1 MQLDKIVLNG
11 FKSFADKTE
20 FNISCPITAI
30 VGPNGCGKSNVVDAV
45 KWVLGNQSP
54 KSLRSG
60 HMSDVIFSGSSSRK
74 ASGMAEVSLIFTD
87 VAGMGIEQS
96 TLEICRRLYR
106 SGESEY
112 LINNKVCRLRD
123 IREMF
128 MDTGVGVNAYSIIEQ
143 GQIEQLLQKSTVDRR
158 VIFEEAAGISK
169 FKAHKKEA
177 LRKLDRTE
185 QNLLRLADIVGEVE
199 KQLRSI
205 KLQAGKARS
214 YLKYSERLKEL
225 RVNYSLAEYHKI
237 VTQSSEKKSQLA
249 RMEERFGS
257 VASEVARCD
266 ATLSELGSDI
276 ISSEGEINRWDNSL
290 ISARSKIEQQYDRI
304 DFLRSRFEELTGR
317 KANAGEQI
325 RRLSEQNGLLD
336 AELKTCQADLAGNEE
351 IYAVKVARLDELN
364 DIIGKISTECGTIQA
379 TLDDEKS
386 GIIDIVRRTAQLHNE
401 IQSISTY
408 RDSLKGQ
415 KSRLSGRASAAE
427 AQLTELLAKK
437 AQRNA
442 RLDDINKVIGELT
455 DSLDQKRQQMTEIDS
470 AQAQVNEQF
479 VAAKEN
485 RSGLMSEKRILD
497 DMETRQQGLSGA
509 VREILNEA
517 GRGGESG
524 HDYIEGIVADVISA
538 DAEYAEAV
546 EAVLEGMTDALVV
559 NSTRAFLADS
569 ALQKKLKSRVG
580 VICTDRLEPLVDS
593 GDLSGFASV
602 KGRLIEFVGY
612 DSKYAQLAWNLL
624 GHVVLVDSIEA
635 AIELSSQLGGT
646 YRFVTTAGE
655 VFDGKSIIHLGPV
668 GAAEGLIS
676 RKSRIHQ
683 LQVELATLSERIGS
697 IERQLD
703 ENNQQNEHL
712 GKLCTDLRT
721 AVYEANT
728 EKVNTESALQVI
740 AQDIR
745 RLTDEQPVIAGEIE
759 MLAGEISQSVR
770 KEYESKQKLD
780 ELEEVNTERTT
791 HIEELEVQIVEKRR
805 LQQSRTA
812 ELTELK
818 VQIGQIAEQQK
829 AIRQRITSLQSQLQH
844 GRMDIESARTDLSGC
859 DDQMTQTERQIL
871 AGESDISSLFVE
883 KEKAQKISVQMHEKV
898 RTMIRQ
904 KAETEDLL
912 KAKRIEQAAVEQEMH
927 EVQLELSQLAVRDE
941 DLTRRV
947 LEELRID
954 IAEAYEN
961 FEQTDVDWDAI
972 REEIG
977 DLRGKIERL
986 GNVNVD
992 AIAEQE
998 ELEQRFDFL
1007 ATQVEDLTRSK
1018 TQLEQ
1023 LIARID
1029 KDSTEKFQVTFDE
1042 VRVNFQTIFRK
1053 LFGGGKADVL
1063 LEDPDNILDCGI
1075 EIFAKPPGKETRSLS
1090 LLSGGEKTMTAIA
1103 LLFAI
1108 FKTKPSP
1115 FCVLDEVDA
1124 ALDEANNER
1133 FNMIVREFQKKSQFV
1148 IITHSKR
1155 TMSIADVLF
1164 GVTMQVQGVSKKI
1177 SVQFDNIDTESDA
1190 AVA

>member
-1 MQLDKIVLNG
+1 
-11 FKSFADKTE
+11 
-20 FNISCPITAI
+20 
-30 VGPNGCGKSNVVDAV
+30 
-45 KWVLGNQSP
+45 
-54 KSLRSG
+54 
-60 HMSDVIFSGSSSRK
+60 
-74 ASGMAEVSLIFTD
+74 
-87 VAGMGIEQS
+87 
-96 TLEICRRLYR
+96 
-106 SGESEY
+106 
-112 LINNKVCRLRD
+112 
-123 IREMF
+123 
-128 MDTGVGVNAYSIIEQ
+128 
-143 GQIEQLLQKSTVDRR
+143 
-158 VIFEEAAGISK
+158 
-169 FKAHKKEA
+169 
-177 LRKLDRTE
+177 
-185 QNLLRLADIVGEVE
+185 
-199 KQLRSI
+199 
-205 KLQAGKARS
+205 
-214 YLKYSERLKEL
+214 
-225 RVNYSLAEYHKI
+225 
-237 VTQSSEKKSQLA
+237 
-249 RMEERFGS
+249 
-257 VASEVARCD
+257 
-266 ATLSELGSDI
+266 
-276 ISSEGEINRWDNSL
+276 
-290 ISARSKIEQQYDRI
+290 
-304 DFLRSRFEELTGR
+304 
-317 KANAGEQI
+317 
-325 RRLSEQNGLLD
+325 
-336 AELKTCQADLAGNEE
+336 
-351 IYAVKVARLDELN
+351 
-364 DIIGKISTECGTIQA
+364 
-379 TLDDEKS
+379 
-386 GIIDIVRRTAQLHNE
+386 
-401 IQSISTY
+401 
-408 RDSLKGQ
+408 
-415 KSRLSGRASAAE
+415 
-427 AQLTELLAKK
+427 
-437 AQRNA
+437 
-442 RLDDINKVIGELT
+442 
-455 DSLDQKRQQMTEIDS
+455 
-470 AQAQVNEQF
+470 
-479 VAAKEN
+479 
-485 RSGLMSEKRILD
+485 
-497 DMETRQQGLSGA
+497 
-509 VREILNEA
+509 EA